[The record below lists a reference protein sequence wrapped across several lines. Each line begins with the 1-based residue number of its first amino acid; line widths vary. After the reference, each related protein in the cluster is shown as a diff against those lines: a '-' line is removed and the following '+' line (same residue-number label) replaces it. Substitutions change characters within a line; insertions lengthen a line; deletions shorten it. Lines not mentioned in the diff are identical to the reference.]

1 MPAMAAPPIFLVLN
15 VGGGRRDGNE
25 ARAIVRQV
33 LREKGRAHEIL
44 EVRRGRDTPSAAA
57 EAARRAAASGG
68 VLAAA
73 GGDGTLNAV
82 AQAAFDADV
91 VFGVV
96 PLGTFN
102 YFARVN
108 RIPLDPAEAAAVLC
122 GGVVQP
128 VQVGLVNGRLFL
140 VNASL
145 GFYPQLLEDRE
156 SFKERYGRTR
166 WVAMLAALWTLLS
179 RTQPRLVVRMVAK
192 GEERT
197 VRVSTLFVGNNPLQL
212 ARLGIAQAQAVEEG
226 CLAAIRV
233 RPTSAW
239 MLLDILLHGAI
250 GRLGEAQGVEA
261 FAFREMEVGQLRG
274 VLRLRRREAYLKV
287 AADGENLR
295 MKLPLVFGV
304 APRPLRL
311 LRPDEARGMPE
322 EARA

>member
-1 MPAMAAPPIFLVLN
+1 MGAPPIFLVHN
-15 VGGGRRDGNE
+15 VGGRRRDGAQAME
-25 ARAIVRQV
+25 PVQRSLKAA
-33 LREKGRAHEIL
+33 GRSCEIF
-44 EVRRGRDTPSAAA
+44 EVRRGKDTPAVAAHG
-57 EAARRAAASGG
+57 ARLATASGG

-108 RIPLDPAEAAAVLC
+108 RIPLDAAEAAAVLC
-122 GGVVQP
+122 EGEVQP
-128 VQVGLVNGRLFL
+128 VQVGLVNGRVFL

-156 SFKERYGRTR
+156 AFKQRYGRTR

-179 RTQPRLVVRMVAK
+179 RTQPRLVVRMAAA
-192 GEERT
+192 GAERT

-212 ARLGIAQAQAVEEG
+212 ERLGITQAQAVEEG

-233 RPTSAW
+233 RPTSPW
-239 MLLDILLHGAI
+239 RLLDILLHGAI
-250 GRLGEAQGVEA
+250 GRLGAAEGVEA
-261 FAFREMEVGQLRG
+261 FAFREMEVGRLQGPLR
-274 VLRLRRREAYLKV
+274 RRRREAFLKV
-287 AADGENLR
+287 ATDGESLR
-295 MKLPLVFGV
+295 LELPLVFSV
-304 APRPLRL
+304 APRPLKL
-311 LRPDEARGMPE
+311 LRPREGSGMT

>member
-1 MPAMAAPPIFLVLN
+1 MGGPPIYLVCNL
-15 VGGGRRDGNE
+15 GGRRRDG
-25 ARAIVRQV
+25 ARAIELVQRS
-33 LREKGRAHEIL
+33 LKTAGRSCEIL
-44 EVRRGRDTPSAAA
+44 EVRRGKDTPAVAAHG
-57 EAARRAAASGG
+57 ARLAASGG
-68 VLAAA
+68 GVLVAA

-82 AQAAFDADV
+82 AQAAFESDV

-108 RIPLDPAEAAAVLC
+108 RIPLDPAEAAGVLC

-128 VQVGLVNGRLFL
+128 VQVGLVNGRIFL

-156 SFKERYGRTR
+156 AFKQRYGRTR

-179 RTQPRLVVRMVAK
+179 RTQPKLVVRMAAV

-226 CLAAIRV
+226 CLAAVRV

-239 MLLDILLHGAI
+239 QLLDILLHGAI
-250 GRLGEAQGVEA
+250 GRLGAAQGVEA
-261 FAFREMEVGQLRG
+261 FAFRQMQVGLLRSP
-274 VLRLRRREAYLKV
+274 LRRRGRDAYLKV
-287 AADGENLR
+287 AADGESLR
-295 MKLPLVFGV
+295 MKLPLVFEV

-311 LRPDEARGMPE
+311 LRPREAGRTEHAP
-322 EARA
+322 A